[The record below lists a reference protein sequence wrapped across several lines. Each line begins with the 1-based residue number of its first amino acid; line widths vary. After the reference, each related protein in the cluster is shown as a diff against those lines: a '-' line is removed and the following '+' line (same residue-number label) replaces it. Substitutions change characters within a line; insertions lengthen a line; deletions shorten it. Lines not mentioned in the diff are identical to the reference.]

1 MPRFSPSDHPAPSI
15 GIHLIKGG
23 TPGPCDQRYDVRRV
37 LGQLGAWLAT
47 LGCLVTGCSRPAA
60 PVPLRFRDVTRAV
73 GLDFVHE
80 NGASPR
86 KYFIETMGSGVA
98 FLDYNND
105 GWLDLLCVNGKS
117 LAAPAR
123 TNRPSLESGG
133 GSRAARRAP
142 SPAMLALYRN
152 VGGQRFENVTGPA
165 GLALS
170 GYGMGCAVGDFDNDG
185 WDDLYVSAVLGP
197 GHLFH
202 NRQGRFEE
210 VTERAGVGN
219 AGKWGTSCA
228 WLDYDRDGRL
238 DLFVVNYVRY
248 AGLGDDKPCYVRGRR
263 TYCIP
268 QPYEGSASVLYHN
281 EGDGRFRD
289 VTRSVGLHDPTMK
302 ALGVAVADFDQ
313 DGWPDLFVAND
324 TVPNRLFHNE
334 RGRFTEIGAVA
345 GMAFS
350 ESGAPRAGMGIDA
363 AAWRGP
369 ASFGVAVTN
378 FTREAIGLFDQ
389 TQPRAASFRDVAEAA
404 GIAAPSRRFV
414 GFGIGFLDAD
424 NDGDADL
431 IAVNGHV
438 RDDVAEL
445 EEGQQY
451 AEPALLFQNDGQG
464 HLHDVSAAAGP
475 PISEPRVGRGMACG
489 DYDNDGRVDVLISE
503 NGGPARL
510 WHNETASHGHW
521 LRVQLEGERSNRD
534 GLGAAITLA
543 AGGQEQVAWTH
554 SGSSYLSASD
564 RGVHFGL
571 GRARSV
577 DRIEVAWPSG
587 ARTTLRNEPVDRV
600 LHIREPAAEGGSGS
614 P

>member
-1 MPRFSPSDHPAPSI
+1 
-15 GIHLIKGG
+15 
-23 TPGPCDQRYDVRRV
+23 
-37 LGQLGAWLAT
+37 
-47 LGCLVTGCSRPAA
+47 
-60 PVPLRFRDVTRAV
+60 V
-73 GLDFVHE
+73 GLHFVHE
-80 NGASPR
+80 NGATPH
-86 KYFIETMGSGVA
+86 KYFIETMGAGVA
-98 FLDYNND
+98 FLDYNKD
-105 GWLDLLCVNGKS
+105 GWLDLLCVNGRTLDAQRSTLNSHSDRKS
-117 LAAPAR
+117 AGNAEHQGSRA
-123 TNRPSLESGG
+123 SGG
-133 GSRAARRAP
+133 GRSTSLRAGAP
-142 SPAMLALYRN
+142 STEHPPPTLALYRN
-152 VGGQRFENVTGPA
+152 VGGQRFEEVSAAA

-170 GYGMGCAVGDFDNDG
+170 CYGMGCAVGDFDNDG

-202 NRQGRFEE
+202 NRQGRFED

-219 AGKWGTSCA
+219 PGKWGTSCA

-248 AGLGDDKPCYVRGRR
+248 AGLSDDKPCYVRGRR

-289 VTRSVGLHDPTMK
+289 VTRSVGLDDPRMK

-334 RGRFTEIGAVA
+334 HGHFEEIGAVA
-345 GMAFS
+345 GIAFS
-350 ESGAPRAGMGIDA
+350 ESGTPRAGMGIDA

-369 ASFGVAVTN
+369 GSLGVAVTN
-378 FTREAIGLFDQ
+378 FAREAIGLFDQ
-389 TQPRAASFRDVAEAA
+389 TQPRAAAFRDVAEAA
-404 GIAAPSRRFV
+404 GIAAPSRRLL

-431 IAVNGHV
+431 VAVNGHV

-445 EEGQQY
+445 EEGQQH
-451 AEPALLFQNDGQG
+451 AQPALLFQNDGQG
-464 HLHDVSAAAGP
+464 HFQDVSTATGP
-475 PISEPRVGRGMACG
+475 PITEPRVARGLAAG
-489 DYDNDGRVDVLISE
+489 DYDNDGRIDLLVST

-510 WHNETASHGHW
+510 WHNETDGRGHW
-521 LRVQLEGERSNRD
+521 LLVRLEGTRANRN
-534 GLGAAITLA
+534 GLGVRITLS
-543 AGGQEQVAWTH
+543 AGGREQVAWAH

-564 RGVHFGL
+564 LGVHFGL
-571 GRARSV
+571 GTARV
-577 DRIEVAWPSG
+577 ADRVAVQWPGG
-587 ARTTLRNEPVDRV
+587 ALTTLRDVKVDRV
-600 LHIREPAAEGGSGS
+600 LRVRETAPPGGSAT